1 MPVEFLTSEQE
12 KCYGRYG
19 GEPSVEQLEKYF
31 HLDDSDLQLIRGRRS
46 NQNLSGISFTAMYGQ
61 VFRHFF
67 KRPH

>member
-46 NQNLSGISFTAMYGQ
+46 N
-61 VFRHFF
+61 
-67 KRPH
+67 

>member
-31 HLDDSDLQLIRGRRS
+31 HLEGDSTAVTS
-46 NQNLSGISFTAMYGQ
+46 PSKGIEENMIKKEL
-61 VFRHFF
+61 V
-67 KRPH
+67 